1 MPPLHPWLPLQGYHI
16 RTQGK
21 CMQTRAMIGREG
33 RAPGRGGGGARRGI
47 GKFLERISS
56 ITTNVMPQCSLYQS
70 PHPSLDL
77 VRLYLL
83 LNGPWGD
90 AVDALQTRNR
100 TAIGR
105 FVSQKS
111 KSSGQEWE
119 QDCSSCNLRH
129 TFVVAQL
136 LHQCHP

>member
-1 MPPLHPWLPLQGYHI
+1 
-16 RTQGK
+16 
-21 CMQTRAMIGREG
+21 MQTRAMIGLEG
-33 RAPGRGGGGARRGI
+33 RALGGGGGARRGI

-100 TAIGR
+100 TVIGR

-119 QDCSSCNLRH
+119 QDCSSCNLCH